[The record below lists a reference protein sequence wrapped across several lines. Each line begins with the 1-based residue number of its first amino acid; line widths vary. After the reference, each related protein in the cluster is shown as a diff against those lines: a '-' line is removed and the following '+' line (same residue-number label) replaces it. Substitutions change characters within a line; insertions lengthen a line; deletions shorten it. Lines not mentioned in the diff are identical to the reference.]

1 MQIYPSRSQRML
13 LFENCTYR
21 RENTQGLIRAF
32 ISGSSAMRLSP
43 QLHCITEGGSTV
55 LFNGYTLKKALGGRS
70 LSLLFESLTERSAF
84 DYPFFSK
91 AALSIGNPERIMEEL
106 AERGFLIAAGNDEK
120 AARWC
125 TDSGCSDSP
134 WRLFIQLSA
143 DPVSPH
149 LYHFSDQME
158 MGLNGRPSMTPEVLS
173 KVLADFSR
181 RIGESTAE
189 VVVLLTLG
197 DAPPAPEVLCLLFQ
211 QIEEWRTGEERNR
224 PARLLILTTVK
235 GISAMSALSALPRQC
250 TFYIS
255 LASHC
260 GSSTAFLSQ
269 KERSRR
275 WREAGTLIGLCRE
288 RFGSL
293 IPLVPIS
300 AEEDEGS
307 REAFDEFLS
316 LASPEVLRLQ
326 LPYLTSQCSPAER
339 SEAGRRLAE
348 KAFRVFQKL
357 RQQGIRET
365 TVGSLALSFSEE
377 SPRRS
382 ICACNDC
389 RQISYSGDGR
399 MGSCPLSHDY
409 GNDARPSLQ
418 KVNCSSMTSEG
429 ESESCP
435 GDCIAHALCQGGCA
449 YAASLTEAESGNPDI
464 FQCSLMRSLTGCM
477 IREWSS
483 ASLGGAQAAS
493 ALSFPSDEV
502 KVVKELSGVSSEL
515 LFEEFTGGASLLD
528 RQFCISPFVFLIRR
542 RGYSALYH
550 SLTLKK
556 LFGDEALVSLYMQSR
571 RGGKSPPR
579 SLPLREYL
587 NSLSCSG
594 DLSQAKEDLAMLLDL
609 EFLVPQ
615 GSDPMEPLRR
625 ARENRVFSRHRIGLI
640 YLLVSNECNLRC
652 RYCSIE
658 CADRKPEGF
667 SYSHMSPL
675 LARKGIRLFLSLL
688 DSRVKSPQVVFY
700 GGEPLL
706 NWNVID
712 DSLGIIRD
720 MEQQGLFNGAA
731 AECSIVCNGT
741 LVTPEIAKK
750 IKSHSLRASVS
761 IDGLARHHDLYR
773 RYRDGRPS
781 WDDSLRG
788 YRLLKDHL
796 GECGISCTLGLH
808 NIDDIEEIS
817 EFFAS
822 RLECRGLGFNM
833 IKGLPAGSD
842 LDISSRQV
850 TEKIIKAYEIFR
862 RYGVYEDRITRKI
875 RSFVDEEPWIYDC
888 AGYGGQ
894 IALCADGAIGPCH
907 IAADAHRFIWGNIDE
922 DGIAGKIEKSS
933 LTREWCRRSPL
944 LMDECSDCIGLGIC
958 GGGCAD
964 EAFVKCGS
972 ISALDRAFCEHCRL
986 LIEWMCD
993 DLVKKMKDTG
1003 NFTGIQGRKPVKG
1016 ARHL

>member
-1 MQIYPSRSQRML
+1 ML

-21 RENTQGLIRAF
+21 RENTQTLIRAF
-32 ISGSSAMRLSP
+32 ISGSSGMRLSP
-43 QLHCITEGGSTV
+43 QLHCISEGGSTV
-55 LFNGYTLKKALGGRS
+55 LFNGYTLKKALGGKSLRS
-70 LSLLFESLTERSAF
+70 LFESLTERSAF

-91 AALSIGNPERIMEEL
+91 AALAIGSPEHIMEEL
-106 AERGFLIAAGNDEK
+106 IERGFLIPAQVEK
-120 AARWC
+120 TAARC
-125 TDSGCSDSP
+125 CADSPCSDSP

-149 LYHFSDQME
+149 LYYFNEQMA
-158 MGLNGRPSMTPEVLS
+158 GPSMTPEVLS
-173 KVLADFSR
+173 QVLADFSR
-181 RIGESTAE
+181 RISESAAD

-197 DAPPAPEVLCLLFQ
+197 DAPPAPDVLTLLFRKF
-211 QIEEWRTGEERNR
+211 EEWKKAEEKNR
-224 PARLLILTTVK
+224 FVRLLFLTTVK
-235 GISAMSALSALPRQC
+235 GISAIRDTGAPLRQC

-255 LASHC
+255 LASYC
-260 GSSTAFLSQ
+260 GSSIASLSQ
-269 KERSRR
+269 KERSQR
-275 WREAGTLIGLCRE
+275 WKEAGILIGRHKE

-293 IPLVPIS
+293 IPLVPLS
-300 AEEDEGS
+300 AEEDEKS
-307 REAFDEFLS
+307 REAFEEFLS

-348 KAFRVFQKL
+348 KAFRVFQRL

-399 MGSCPLSHDY
+399 MASCPLSHEY
-409 GNDARPSLQ
+409 GNEAHPSLK
-418 KVNCSSMTSEG
+418 KVNCSSMTTEVEG
-429 ESESCP
+429 ESCP
-435 GDCIAHALCQGGCA
+435 GDCSAHALCQGGCA
-449 YAASLTEAESGNPDI
+449 FAGSLTAAESGNPDV
-464 FQCSLMRSLTGCM
+464 FQCSLMKSLTGCM

-483 ASLGGAQAAS
+483 AADRANCGTAAS
-493 ALSFPSDEV
+493 ALTFPSDEV

-528 RQFCISPFVFLIRR
+528 RQFYISPFVFLIRR

-556 LFGDEALVSLYMQSR
+556 LFGDEALASLYMQSR

-579 SLPLREYL
+579 SLPLRDYL
-587 NSLSCSG
+587 SSLSRGG
-594 DLSQAKEDLAMLLDL
+594 DISQAREDLAMLLDL
-609 EFLVPQ
+609 EFLIPQ
-615 GSDPMEPLRR
+615 GTDAEEPLRR

-658 CADRKPEGF
+658 CADRKPEHF

-675 LARKGIRLFLSLL
+675 LAEKGIRLFLSLL
-688 DSRVKSPQVVFY
+688 DSRVKSPQVVYY

-706 NWNVID
+706 NWSVID
-712 DSLGIIRD
+712 DSLGRIRD

-741 LVTPEIAKK
+741 LVTSDIAKK

-781 WDDSLRG
+781 WDDSMRG
-788 YRLLKDHL
+788 YRLLKDHI
-796 GECGISCTLGLH
+796 GECGISCTLGPH
-808 NIDDIEEIS
+808 NIDDIEEIA

-907 IAADAHRFIWGNIDE
+907 ISADAHRFIWGNIDQ
-922 DGIAGKIEKSS
+922 DDIAGKIEESS

-944 LMDECSDCIGLGIC
+944 LMDECSGCIGLGIC

-964 EAFVKCGS
+964 DAFVKCGS

-1003 NFTGIQGRKPVKG
+1003 MLIRKEGRKLIKG
-1016 ARHL
+1016 